1 MKKLKKTTAI
11 SLAAALCASIPTAV
25 PALANGEDP
34 FRFDSVADVTFPLE
48 EKLTLDV
55 FVYAT
60 NTGGGTMQENYVT
73 DWIEEQTNIHLN
85 FVYDVD
91 GDEAKTK
98 LNLLMTDPDS
108 LPDFFLTTC
117 WTKAELS
124 LYAEQGLIIPLDDY
138 LADAKNWNE
147 SNEVCLSRKAGLTM
161 NDGHIYSFGSGSE
174 SFHNVYQNRM
184 WIYMPWV
191 EQLNDGHVP
200 ETTEELYEYLVK
212 VKTQDPNGNGVNDEI
227 PMTGY
232 LGGWSTD
239 PTVWLINSFVQCNNP
254 LSNTNPTIGA
264 GFNISADGQVEYAPI
279 KDEYRNALSYISKL
293 YEEGLLDQQT
303 FTQDSTQFAA
313 TLNSDEHLVALH
325 AAGRNQADKA
335 NFDAGLDGTW
345 SDWKCIV
352 PVEGPDGVRLAAR
365 SNISYFA
372 SCRGVISKN
381 CEYPEIVV
389 ALFDWLASKEGS
401 LTQQYGVK
409 GVTWDFVDDGIS
421 VAGETAKYKTM
432 AAADDYDWIGNGYA
446 RNYEHTSWPSD
457 VCIDSLD
464 TAFKSSILV
473 KDPAKNL
480 EYILYHAAKSYE
492 EYAPSLESIL
502 PNLTME
508 TADAK
513 AVSEYTTTVGGYVN
527 QATVQFITGDLDV
540 EKDWDSYIS
549 RMESMGVNDYIRIYQ
564 KYYDIYRANQN

>member
-1 MKKLKKTTAI
+1 MKKMKKAAAL
-11 SLAAALCASIPTAV
+11 SLAASLCASIPAV
-25 PALANGEDP
+25 SPVLADESDP
-34 FRFDSVADVTFPLE
+34 FQFDSVADVTFPLAE
-48 EKLTLDV
+48 TLTLDV
-55 FVYAT
+55 FVYAS
-60 NTGGGTMQENYVT
+60 NTGGGTMQDNYVT

-98 LNLLMTDPDS
+98 LNLLMTDPDN

-124 LYAEQGLIIPLDDY
+124 LYAEQGLVIPLDDY
-138 LADAKNWNE
+138 LVDAENWNA
-147 SNEVCLSRKAGLTM
+147 SCEVSPSRKADLTM
-161 NDGHIYSFGSGSE
+161 NDGHIYSYGTGKE

-191 EQLNDGHVP
+191 EQLNDGHIP

-212 VKTQDPNGNGVNDEI
+212 VKTQDPNGNGIADEI

-254 LSNTNPTIGA
+254 LSNTNPTVGA
-264 GFNISADGQVEYAPI
+264 GFNISEDGQVEFAPI
-279 KDEYRNALSYISKL
+279 KDEYQDALAYISKL
-293 YEEGLLDQQT
+293 YQEGLLDQQT

-313 TLNSDEHLVALH
+313 TLNNEENLVALH

-335 NFDAGLDGTW
+335 TFNAGLDGSW
-345 SDWKCIV
+345 SDWVCIV

-372 SCRGVISKN
+372 SCSGVISKN

-401 LTQQYGVK
+401 LTQEYGPE
-409 GVTWDFVDDGIS
+409 GVTWDFVDEGIS
-421 VAGETAKYKTM
+421 VSGDTAQYKTM
-432 AAADDYDWIGNGYA
+432 ALPDDFDWIGNGFTKSYD
-446 RNYEHTSWPSD
+446 NVSWPSD
-457 VCIDSLD
+457 VCINSLD

-473 KDPAKNL
+473 EDPAKNL
-480 EYILYHAAKSYE
+480 EYILYHAAKEYE

-502 PNLTME
+502 PDLTME

-513 AVSEYTTTVGGYVN
+513 AVSEYTTTIGGYVN

-540 EKDWDSYIS
+540 EKDWDTYIS
-549 RMESMGVNDYIRIYQ
+549 RLKSMGVDDYIQIYQ
-564 KYYDIYRANQN
+564 KYYDIYEANQE